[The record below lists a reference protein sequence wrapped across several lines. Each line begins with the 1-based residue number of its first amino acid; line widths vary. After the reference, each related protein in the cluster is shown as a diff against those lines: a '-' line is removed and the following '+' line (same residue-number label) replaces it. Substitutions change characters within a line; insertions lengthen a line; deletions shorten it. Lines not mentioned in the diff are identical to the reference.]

1 MLDALEN
8 TPFMQEY
15 RRIDHWLVVNH
26 PRLWVLRLP
35 YLALYFLIFNIVGIA
50 LFWFFA
56 NQIHHALS
64 AFSWLFL
71 VALVE
76 LAFLILWLR
85 KFNDYSPEKALE
97 NTNPFMGWIE
107 LLSYI
112 ACIIILFSPTL
123 TIPAVLLERFDQM
136 IDINELYQDQSVLRN
151 LQVGEDLWVQ
161 LGSKYLGIPASEF
174 AKMSQNEL
182 RQANRD
188 IGASLSLLTEI
199 KEDPSKFYGGIFQ
212 LHLIL
217 THIAAFMFMVKHA
230 EKNVPVKVF
239 VYIVVL
245 YIVILITFGIISL
258 FSYLLNWNIAEDDLI
273 LKISFFS
280 LLLITIF
287 AAGGFWQK
295 RRREFTVLNIVALP
309 VAIYLYLAFWD
320 NYDYAVTDFLGKYF
334 QSQTYDLTT
343 LFFLSPLPYILF
355 IPIIKIFFIRYLS
368 QPEN

>member
-15 RRIDHWLVVNH
+15 RRIDHYLVVNH

-35 YLALYFLIFNIVGIA
+35 YLVLYFLIFNIVGIA

-56 NQIHHALS
+56 DQVHHARS

-76 LAFLILWLR
+76 LAFFILWLR

-97 NTNPFMGWIE
+97 NTNPFMGWVEI
-107 LLSYI
+107 LSYLV
-112 ACIIILFSPTL
+112 CIMILFSPTL

-136 IDINELYQDQSVLRN
+136 TNINELRQDQNALRN
-151 LQVGEDLWVQ
+151 LQVGEALWMQ

-174 AKMSQNEL
+174 AKMSEYEL
-182 RQANRD
+182 QQANYD
-188 IGASLSLLTEI
+188 ISASLSLLTEI
-199 KEDPSKFYGGIFQ
+199 KEDPSEFYMVIFQ

-217 THIAAFMFMVKHA
+217 THIAAFMFLVKHT
-230 EKNVPVKVF
+230 EKNIPVKVF
-239 VYIVVL
+239 VYMVIL
-245 YIVILITFGIISL
+245 FIVILITSGIISL
-258 FSYLLNWNIAEDDLI
+258 FSFLFNWNTSDDLA
-273 LKISFFS
+273 LKIPFFF
-280 LLLITIF
+280 LILITIF

-295 RRREFTVLNIVALP
+295 RRREITALNIVTLP
-309 VAIYLYLAFWD
+309 VAIYLYLVTWQ
-320 NYDYAVTDFLGKYF
+320 NYDFAVTNFLDKYF
-334 QSQTYDLTT
+334 QSQTYDLTA
-343 LFFLSPLPYILF
+343 LFFLSPVPYILI
-355 IPIIKIFFIRYLS
+355 IPIVKAFFIRYLS